1 MSGKMSCDLAG
12 VTVSHREGKDL
23 LERLR
28 LLRHH
33 LVSSLLCKSH
43 RPRPQEGGEKG
54 EDHVRN
60 VGRYNSLVPRAR
72 DDQSSKV

>member
-1 MSGKMSCDLAG
+1 VIW
-12 VTVSHREGKDL
+12 VTVSYREGKDL

-28 LLRHH
+28 RLRHH

-54 EDHVRN
+54 EDVQN
-60 VGRYNSLVPRAR
+60 VGRYNSLVPQER